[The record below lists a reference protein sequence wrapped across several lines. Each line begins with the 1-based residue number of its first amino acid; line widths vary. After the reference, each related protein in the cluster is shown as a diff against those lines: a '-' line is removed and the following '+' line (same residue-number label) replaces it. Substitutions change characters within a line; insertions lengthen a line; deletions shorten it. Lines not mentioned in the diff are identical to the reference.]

1 MNILRNIA
9 SAALQSTGVTFP
21 FQIGDRLS
29 LGPSNTPA
37 FDNSV
42 IWDIRSGTKK
52 DDGTP
57 LTLFV
62 FDVAQQQQHAGG
74 RDRKA
79 LFQLAR
85 NALRKLRTIRH
96 PHILKYI
103 DSVETE
109 THIYIATERVTPL
122 GAVLQQWEDGKIVKG
137 DAGSR
142 KKGQEEWITW
152 GLKSIG
158 TALAFLSAPPLS
170 QHHSLLL
177 PTSIYITPALEW
189 RLAGFEVLSGKDDP
203 QGVAWAAGLG
213 VGLAPG
219 GMGERIAPEVKKGGW
234 GVLKDSDPAVTDSY
248 VFALLIHT
256 IYNPHQS
263 LPELTAA
270 PTQATA
276 GAIPRSLFP
285 IFKRML
291 NPNPRTRLSTTSFL
305 PELEKVGF
313 WQGNN
318 LVELVDSLEAFELAS
333 EGEKASLLRRI
344 KESIATLP
352 PPFLISKIL
361 PSLLHSLSLPSAP
374 SSAILP
380 LILAIGRD
388 VPEDKYREFVLDP
401 VVRLYASPDRGTR
414 MALLDGLVE
423 YGDKLDKSMVNDR
436 VWPHLITGFA
446 DTVAVIREA
455 TVKAIPI
462 IAPKLSDRLLNNDLL
477 RLLAKMQVDPEP
489 SIRTNTCILLG
500 RLAPL
505 LGVNTKKKVLVA
517 AFARSL
523 KDNFVHARVAG
534 LMALMA
540 TVEYYDKDDLA
551 GKVVP
556 NMSFTLV
563 DKEKLVRDQAF
574 KAMQMFMSKLEAE
587 AEAMPDTAIP
597 ENASN
602 GQTYGPSTTTMLNG
616 SHTAVAGSSL
626 VNSATGAAGAL
637 AGWAIASLGK
647 QLPVSEAHSAISAS
661 PAQVQQPLSAQRSS
675 SDIFQSISSD
685 LSRPSTPNQASRVP
699 ATRKAGAMQLGGAS
713 GSARPGVHKPA
724 LSTSLIDELAGEFEE
739 DGDAVADAWGSNDLM
754 DVNADGDD
762 WSAFE
767 EAPVPLVVQKP
778 STQSSQRVKQDTMPD
793 DPWADPVPVMPTK
806 SVPKPK
812 PATSSASKPL
822 RPKQAIPPIALSTSN
837 EWDAVQDSDW
847 QNSGSQVAADDKPS
861 PPVNISL
868 AGLSKEEKEKEMA
881 RRREERKARIEAMK
895 KNKT

>member
-9 SAALQSTGVTFP
+9 TAALQSTGVTFP

-29 LGPSNTPA
+29 LGPVNAPA
-37 FDNSV
+37 FETSV
-42 IWDIRSGTKK
+42 IWDVRTGVKK
-52 DDGTP
+52 DDGQP

-62 FDVAQQQQHAGG
+62 FDLAQQQTGKDG
-74 RDRKA
+74 KA

-85 NALRKLRTIRH
+85 NALKKLRTIRH
-96 PHILKYI
+96 PNILKYI
-103 DSVETE
+103 DSVETD
-109 THIYIATERVTPL
+109 TQIYIATERVTPL
-122 GAVLQQWEDGKIVKG
+122 GAVLQQWQDGKIVKG
-137 DAGSR
+137 DAASR
-142 KKGQEEWITW
+142 KRGQEEWIAW
-152 GLKSIG
+152 GLRSIG
-158 TALAFLSAPPLS
+158 TALAFLNAPPLS

-177 PTSIYITPALEW
+177 PTSVFITPALEW
-189 RLAGFEVLSGKDDP
+189 RLAGFELLSGKEDP

-219 GMGERIAPEVKKGGW
+219 AVGERIAPEVRKGGW
-234 GVLKDSDPAVTDSY
+234 GVLKESDPAVTDGY
-248 VFALLIHT
+248 LFALLIHT
-256 IYNPHQS
+256 VYNPQAS
-263 LPELTAA
+263 LPDLTSA

-276 GAIPRSLFP
+276 GAIPRALFP

-291 NPNPRTRLSTTSFL
+291 NPNPRTRLATTSFI
-305 PELEKVGF
+305 PELEKIGF
-313 WQGNN
+313 WAGNN

-333 EGEKASLLRRI
+333 EGEKAALLRRI

-352 PPFLISKIL
+352 PPFLISRIL

-380 LILAIGRD
+380 LVLAIGRD
-388 VPEDKYREFVLDP
+388 VPEDKYREVVLDP
-401 VVRLYASPDRGTR
+401 VVRLYTSPDRGTR

-505 LGVNTKKKVLVA
+505 LGVKTKKKVLVA

-523 KDNFVHARVAG
+523 KDSFVHARVAG

-574 KAMQMFMSKLEAE
+574 KAMQMFMTRLEAE

-597 ENASN
+597 ENASH

-647 QLPVSEAHSAISAS
+647 QLPVSEAHSTISAT
-661 PAQVQQPLSAQRSS
+661 PAQVQQPLYAQQNS
-675 SDIFQSISSD
+675 SDIFQSTSGVP
-685 LSRPSTPNQASRVP
+685 SRSNTPSQASRP
-699 ATRKAGAMQLGGAS
+699 PPIRKMGAMQLGGTT
-713 GSARPGVHKPA
+713 GGARAGVYKPGM
-724 LSTSLIDELAGEFEE
+724 STSLVDELAGEFEE
-739 DGDAVADAWGSNDLM
+739 DGDEVANAWGSNDLM

-762 WSAFE
+762 WSTFE
-767 EAPVPLVVQKP
+767 EAPVPLSDKNP
-778 STQSSQRVKQDTMPD
+778 TQSSQRTKQEAAPE
-793 DPWADPVPVMPTK
+793 PVPIMPQP
-806 SVPKPK
+806 PKPK
-812 PATSSASKPL
+812 PAASPAQKPV
-822 RPKQAIPPIALSTSN
+822 RPKQAVPTAIAAPSTSDG
-837 EWDAVQDSDW
+837 WGAAQDSDW
-847 QNSGSQVAADDKPS
+847 QEGGHQVVAGDKPS
-861 PPVNISL
+861 PPVNVSL
-868 AGLSKEEKEKEMA
+868 AGMSKEEKEKEMA
-881 RRREERKARIEAMK
+881 RRREERKARIAAMK